1 MDDEYFDEMKEE
13 MYSDNLP
20 SEDFIEP
27 LNLEDICSYEDYA
40 HIYKNNGVTCTDG
53 EKRYYI
59 DSISYN
65 PNDGF
70 VFNLVEAE

>member
-1 MDDEYFDEMKEE
+1 MNDDYFDEMREE
-13 MYSDNLP
+13 IYSDNLP
-20 SEDFIEP
+20 SDYIEP
-27 LNLEDICSYEDYA
+27 LSLEDICSYESYA

-53 EKRYYI
+53 NKKYYI

-70 VFNLVEAE
+70 VFNLVETE

>member
-1 MDDEYFDEMKEE
+1 MNDDYFDEMREE
-13 MYSDNLP
+13 IYSDNLP
-20 SEDFIEP
+20 SDYIQP
-27 LNLEDICSYEDYA
+27 LSLEDICSYESYA

-53 EKRYYI
+53 NKKYYI

-70 VFNLVEAE
+70 VFNLVETE

>member
-1 MDDEYFDEMKEE
+1 MNDDYFDEMKEE
-13 MYSDNLP
+13 IYSDNLP
-20 SEDFIEP
+20 SDYIEP
-27 LNLEDICSYEDYA
+27 LSLEDICSYESYA

-53 EKRYYI
+53 NKKYYI

-70 VFNLVEAE
+70 VFNLVETE

>member
-1 MDDEYFDEMKEE
+1 MSDDYFDEMREE
-13 MYSDNLP
+13 IYSDNLP
-20 SEDFIEP
+20 SDYIEP
-27 LNLEDICSYEDYA
+27 LSLEDICSYESYA

-53 EKRYYI
+53 NKKYYI

-70 VFNLVEAE
+70 VFNLVETE

>member
-1 MDDEYFDEMKEE
+1 MSDDYFDEMREE
-13 MYSDNLP
+13 IYSDNL
-20 SEDFIEP
+20 SSDYIEP
-27 LNLEDICSYEDYA
+27 LSLEDICSYESYA

-53 EKRYYI
+53 NKKYYI

-70 VFNLVEAE
+70 VFNLVETE

>member
-1 MDDEYFDEMKEE
+1 MSDEFFDEMKEE

-20 SEDFIEP
+20 RNYIEP
-27 LNLEDICSYEDYA
+27 LDLEDICSYESYA

-59 DSISYN
+59 DSISYV
-65 PNDGF
+65 DGEGF
-70 VFNLVEAE
+70 VFNLVETE

>member
-1 MDDEYFDEMKEE
+1 MSDEFFDEMKEE

-20 SEDFIEP
+20 SNYIEP
-27 LNLEDICSYEDYA
+27 LDLEDICSYESYA

-59 DSISYN
+59 DSISYV
-65 PNDGF
+65 DGEGF
-70 VFNLVEAE
+70 VFNLVETE

>member
-1 MDDEYFDEMKEE
+1 MNDDYFDEMREE
-13 MYSDNLP
+13 IYSDNLP
-20 SEDFIEP
+20 SDYIEP
-27 LNLEDICSYEDYA
+27 LSLEDICSYESYA

-53 EKRYYI
+53 NKKYYI

-70 VFNLVEAE
+70 VFNLIETE